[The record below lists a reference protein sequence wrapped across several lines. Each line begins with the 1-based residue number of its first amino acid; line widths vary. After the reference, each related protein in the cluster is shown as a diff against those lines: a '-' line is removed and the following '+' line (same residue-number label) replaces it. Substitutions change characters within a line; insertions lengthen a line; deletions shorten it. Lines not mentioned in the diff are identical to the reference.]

1 MTQDITVWQRPDG
14 KEWEERIIK
23 RINNAIIYI
32 PRDTTRADQMVTLD
46 RRKLIN
52 YVEAEGYGK

>member
-1 MTQDITVWQRPDG
+1 MNTELVEWQKPDG
-14 KEWEERIIK
+14 REWEERIIK

-32 PRDTTRADQMVTLD
+32 PRDTIRADQMVTLD

-52 YVEAEGYGK
+52 YVEKEGYGK